1 MSGFIRIA
9 DLSLRIEVFE
19 KDFLILK
26 ANDAKAEELYPLAKQ
41 IHDSRLPFVEEVIH
55 TETEILIKL
64 NHLFNYQSMYQ
75 LSQLKFKGEG
85 TGNQY
90 LWPVCFDGPDWD
102 RLLALSGLDKQEYI
116 DRLISK
122 EYQVSM
128 RGFLPGFVYAR
139 SLDQSLQV
147 PRKDGPSQRVSAGS
161 VAVAEDYLGVYSLT
175 SPGGWNIIGHMPCS
189 ILNIP
194 NLPPVWLNPG
204 DKIRLESI
212 SGERYLNLLEKKLTI
227 AEYNGLH

>member
-19 KDFLILK
+19 KNFLILK

-55 TETEILIKL
+55 TETEILIKI
-64 NHLFNYQSMYQ
+64 NRLFDYRSIPQ
-75 LSQLKFKGEG
+75 LSQLKFKSGH
-85 TGNQY
+85 TGKIY
-90 LWPVCFDGPDWD
+90 RWPVYFDGPDWERVCD
-102 RLLALSGLDKQEYI
+102 ISGMEKQEYI
-116 DRLISK
+116 DKVMSR

-128 RGFLPGFVYAR
+128 RGFLPGFIYAR
-139 SLDQSLQV
+139 SLEQSLRV
-147 PRKDGPSQRVSAGS
+147 PRKDGPSQHVPGGS
-161 VAVAEDYLGVYSLT
+161 IAVAEDYLGIYSLD

-189 ILNIP
+189 ILNFP

-204 DKIRLESI
+204 DKIIVESI
-212 SGERYLNLLEKKLTI
+212 TRDRYSDLVAKKLTI
-227 AEYNGLH
+227 ADYNGLH